1 VVAVTDAL
9 EGWAFLVARGRRAG
23 YRTVLAPAFLVDRN
37 EHHVLAESTGGHH
50 CEGAR
55 AVELATAQVGPFS
68 IGYTSE
74 RLTRSDVEAGA
85 DGGELL
91 TDEHGR
97 PLEIVYGVVSRD
109 TLDGPL
115 DAEDLRTAR
124 AHALQ
129 SYRSFLSDE
138 QGHRVDASAA
148 FRLRT
153 PGHFRTASPAPPA
166 VAQEPGWA
174 GPVEA
179 GVRHRLRA
187 GGRAAAASVA
197 AIGVALVA
205 AGLLVFS
212 GGGRENSDPAVSRAW
227 LDQPARGP
235 VRYCAG
241 EALLR
246 SQRRSQSEYNRRFPG
261 STAVLVQARATAD
274 ASPERYLRNSDACD
288 VIALDVIYTA
298 EFAAKHALYDMTPY
312 LGKDRRVLFDD
323 RIMRTVRYGGRL
335 WGVPKQLDT
344 GVLYYR
350 ADRVRAPTSW
360 RDVYR
365 QARRRRPD
373 GLPGLRLELGSPE
386 GRTVVL
392 LELAYA
398 AGARPIITN
407 DGETADVD
415 QPRVLEALRFLRN
428 AIRDGVIPAAAPTDG
443 VSLNVYESGRAS
455 FLRGWPF
462 VAARIR
468 DGAGAGRAQR
478 ATAANTKIVPLP
490 PWKPGGKSIG
500 VLGGHNLV
508 IPRSARNPS
517 AALHL
522 IAFLTSAEQVRK
534 DEREDAQVPVL
545 RSVASEPALQ
555 NRALLNAVER
565 TSVMLRPPIPQYAEV
580 SRIIS
585 NGVDAVFRGPADLA
599 SIRDRLRVID
609 RDVQRV
615 LDHGSP

>member
-1 VVAVTDAL
+1 VGAVTDAS

-50 CEGAR
+50 CEDAR

-74 RLTRSDVEAGA
+74 RLTRSDVEAGT

-109 TLDGPL
+109 MLDGPL

-153 PGHFRTASPAPPA
+153 PGHVRAASPAPPA
-166 VAQEPGWA
+166 VAQETPA
-174 GPVEA
+174 GA
-179 GVRHRLRA
+179 GVRRRLRV
-187 GGRAAAASVA
+187 GGRPAAVSAA
-197 AIGVALVA
+197 AIGAALVA

-212 GGGRENSDPAVSRAW
+212 GGGQENSVPAVSSAW
-227 LDQPARGP
+227 LDEPASGP
-235 VRYCAG
+235 VRYCVG
-241 EALLR
+241 EAPLR

-261 STAVLVQARATAD
+261 STAVLVHARPTAY
-274 ASPERYLRNSDACD
+274 ASREWYLRNSDACD

-312 LGKDRRVLFDD
+312 LAKNRRALFDD

-365 QARRRRPD
+365 QARRRSPD
-373 GLPGLRLELGSPE
+373 GLPGLRLALGSLE

-398 AGARPIITN
+398 AGARPIVTR

-415 QPRVLEALRFLRN
+415 QPGVLEALRFLRT

-443 VSLNVYESGRAS
+443 GSLDVYESGRAS

-468 DGAGAGRAQR
+468 DDAGVGRVQR
-478 ATAANTKIVPLP
+478 ATAANTKIVSLP
-490 PWKPGGKSIG
+490 PWKPGGRSIG

-585 NGVDAVFRGPADLA
+585 DGVGAVLRGPSDLA
-599 SIRDRLRVID
+599 SIHYKLRAID